1 MEDIEY
7 KGEKDGKN
15 IYSVTFSLGEF
26 KLGERTE
33 DKYCGI
39 NTYDSII
46 QMLREQFTLR
56 LIKKAYNYDLDKP
69 EDFHE
74 FMKKVNPDYDTTLED
89 LKKDWDYMDEL

>member
-1 MEDIEY
+1 
-7 KGEKDGKN
+7 
-15 IYSVTFSLGEF
+15 
-26 KLGERTE
+26 
-33 DKYCGI
+33 
-39 NTYDSII
+39 
-46 QMLREQFTLR
+46 MLREQFTLR